1 MRRKMY
7 ATAMTAMLVTG
18 TLMGLA
24 VPAEERDG
32 VTLHGDSTYDSIEK
46 ITDED
51 LTLKIM
57 LAIRDGDTI
66 KAPEELAAVQDLEAL
81 TGVNI
86 EWEVIKASDWSMKTN
101 LMFASGEMPDIIIAV
116 NGQGQIDYEEYGVSQ
131 ELVIPLDD
139 YITEELMPNYYSR
152 IQAEESDPTISLVA
166 SDGKTYSIGYL
177 VGQYIC
183 EEGHYFINRDWMNEL
198 GLEDPTTIEEL
209 TEVLRKFKEAY
220 PDYVPYEMGLDAG
233 AYYDKKYVLPIFGIP
248 NSDKWHSLYLYT
260 THCLYSSHMAEESK
274 HHRCFD
280 PNPMGYLSRY
290 VNSNVMADTV
300 SIHQPYQFRS

>member
-24 VPAEERDG
+24 VPAAERDG

-101 LMFASGEMPDIIIAV
+101 LMFA
-116 NGQGQIDYEEYGVSQ
+116 
-131 ELVIPLDD
+131 
-139 YITEELMPNYYSR
+139 
-152 IQAEESDPTISLVA
+152 
-166 SDGKTYSIGYL
+166 
-177 VGQYIC
+177 
-183 EEGHYFINRDWMNEL
+183 
-198 GLEDPTTIEEL
+198 
-209 TEVLRKFKEAY
+209 
-220 PDYVPYEMGLDAG
+220 
-233 AYYDKKYVLPIFGIP
+233 
-248 NSDKWHSLYLYT
+248 
-260 THCLYSSHMAEESK
+260 
-274 HHRCFD
+274 
-280 PNPMGYLSRY
+280 
-290 VNSNVMADTV
+290 
-300 SIHQPYQFRS
+300 

>member
-24 VPAEERDG
+24 VPAAERDG

-166 SDGKTYSIGYL
+166 TMERPI
-177 VGQYIC
+177 Q
-183 EEGHYFINRDWMNEL
+183 
-198 GLEDPTTIEEL
+198 
-209 TEVLRKFKEAY
+209 
-220 PDYVPYEMGLDAG
+220 LDIW
-233 AYYDKKYVLPIFGIP
+233 L
-248 NSDKWHSLYLYT
+248 
-260 THCLYSSHMAEESK
+260 
-274 HHRCFD
+274 
-280 PNPMGYLSRY
+280 
-290 VNSNVMADTV
+290 V
-300 SIHQPYQFRS
+300 SIFVRKVITSLTVIG